1 MSRLKKK
8 LAASKNIE
16 ELNFQQFCE
25 KTKLSALEFQTVVK
39 GLLKSFF
46 TVNNKAFIDILTN
59 TYKLLLIQNIDLSDE
74 EVNQACAET
83 VTLRYLFMLNKL
95 DKKSQLKFFNQLLH
109 DINDNF
115 SIQDLDSQLITDL
128 KTYFYTQ
135 DSIFNIESIV
145 LSLVNTIHINDD
157 DIAAISAALDE
168 LDDSTVQVIGISI
181 SAALSQRDINIETSL
196 NNIFKQINVDPQ
208 VLNNI
213 KDLIDPTE
221 VIMRNVTEQT
231 PSAQDDPSLTE
242 ENGSAD
248 SSMIELFAGNPN
260 VTEINGKY
268 DLSDMRFSELINYY
282 DDVDQQLAF
291 RAIIPDLFT
300 LSTINNVASLLFKSI
315 YKSTNGLCD
324 TAEDVTKYFLGYKN
338 RGNQILKFFV
348 VATQAEK
355 LVPPTFLHRF
365 LFALDHNVNS
375 LITFA
380 DDSTFVKTFS
390 DYLTMSHL
398 RDEYAETVDHLL
410 QDFAS
415 KNDLLALYQ
424 KAKQEL
430 NNPETAIPPNAVTSS
445 TLKEEETLPSN
456 DNNESVTDETGES
469 SDDSSSQP
477 DEEEAD
483 YSDLDINSIIELVPD
498 ENITRTIQ
506 VFVESLFNKSNNS
519 KLLKELCTK
528 IYSNAREKNLTVTD
542 ETLPVLIKAYPA
554 DQIFNLLLSFQ
565 NVSEYLPETTFRNIF
580 TMLDEH
586 FATFKCDVKSNLNK
600 TLLQYIISATSR
612 YEDVVAE
619 KMQQICDNN
628 NILEIYNKV
637 ADEYDK
643 SIAKKDGKE
652 LEKDIASP
660 LQQSPIAEEDD
671 PLSEKDLPDWNFL
684 EMSAWVKPGKSGEQA
699 INSFIK
705 SLCTKQNVNKLIE
718 GVCLRLYQLS
728 LQDKKIAD
736 NETSLLNS
744 FKTYPVDQIL
754 KLLLSFHNINEY
766 LPEKAFISLLTDCGV
781 PMKKCPIQCTLN
793 KTFLQYMI
801 QTTTIYQE
809 NIKQIVETI
818 CKEND
823 IVKVYNKVVKKQS
836 TKDDKQDNNL
846 TPIKSDDDTSLPKA
860 PRFKHKSPSNPE
872 QQISQNPSSPPKS
885 VILEEEQ
892 QPSVEQQ
899 SPVHQIKLSP
909 PVQGDNQPIKVD
921 TTNVDDVT
929 KKLVDDSVTPDVVI
943 CDNLSIRDF
952 LNIVNQKY
960 NVPYAKFIH
969 DVTSY
974 TIYAL
979 DQLNVINIDSVT
991 KSFNEVLDLYKN
1003 DQLKR
1008 IVFSSLLKEFSKIP
1022 LRITSLDCPFITET
1036 LDYIQGDKRYTAYLR
1051 TTIDIM
1057 CEAYNKKHKSNIV
1070 NPFTDDVSKI
1080 KNRDLSLEETKQ
1092 LLTIDQAKDNDDQI
1106 KDEVLFN
1113 FADFFNHEKI
1123 IILRDDVITS
1133 TTASSYQ
1140 DVLND
1145 YIKDNPDVDMPE
1157 AFATGVVANG
1167 CIFLTSYG
1175 KLDKSEVLQAIRRY
1189 YPSYSKIYFKEG
1201 TRNFTMSA
1209 ERIAKVNRL
1218 FKKI

>member
-1 MSRLKKK
+1 MSRLKKQ

-74 EVNQACAET
+74 EINQACVET

-168 LDDSTVQVIGISI
+168 LDDSIVQVIGISI

-221 VIMRNVTEQT
+221 VITRNVTEQT

-242 ENGSAD
+242 ENESAD

-300 LSTINNVASLLFKSI
+300 LSTINNVVSPLFKSI
-315 YKSTNGLCD
+315 YKGTNGLCD

-380 DDSTFVKTFS
+380 DNSTFVKTFS

-430 NNPETAIPPNAVTSS
+430 NNPETAIPPNEVTPS
-445 TLKEEETLPSN
+445 TLKEEETPPSN

-469 SDDSSSQP
+469 SDDSSSRP

-483 YSDLDINSIIELVPD
+483 YGDLDINSIIELVPD

-519 KLLKELCTK
+519 KLLKELCIK

-542 ETLPVLIKAYPA
+542 ETLPILIKAYPA

-565 NVSEYLPETTFRNIF
+565 NISEYLPETTFRNIF

-652 LEKDIASP
+652 SEKDTASP
-660 LQQSPIAEEDD
+660 PQPPIAEEDD

-728 LQDKKIAD
+728 LQDKKIAE
-736 NETSLLNS
+736 NEISLLNS

-766 LPEKAFISLLTDCGV
+766 LPEKAFISLLTDCGM

-846 TPIKSDDDTSLPKA
+846 TPIKSDDNTPVSKA

-872 QQISQNPSSPPKS
+872 QQNLQNPSSPLKG
-885 VILEEEQ
+885 VILKEEEQ
-892 QPSVEQQ
+892 QLSGEQQ
-899 SPVHQIKLSP
+899 SSVHRTKFSP
-909 PVQGDNQPIKVD
+909 PVQEDNQPIKVD
-921 TTNVDDVT
+921 TTDVDDVT

-943 CDNLSIRDF
+943 CDNLTIRDF

-1092 LLTIDQAKDNDDQI
+1092 LLTIDQAKDNDDQV

-1175 KLDKSEVLQAIRRY
+1175 KLDKNEVLQAIRRY

-1201 TRNFTMSA
+1201 TRNFTMST